1 MSICF
6 ENYKKLVIKC
16 MIVFQVLNFDPVKKI
31 LTIQCHIYILI
42 KIVIILKKIRVKS
55 LLLLHRKKLNIFM
68 PHLPIYYIQYYNRK
82 SRLVQLLETATVGV
96 LRKKVF
102 LQISQNSEETPV
114 PEETLVNFAKF
125 LRKPFLQNDSG
136 LLLLKCRHC
145 NNEARDIDC
154 ICCREL
160 DAMLIAS
167 AKIPEREG

>member
-1 MSICF
+1 
-6 ENYKKLVIKC
+6 
-16 MIVFQVLNFDPVKKI
+16 
-31 LTIQCHIYILI
+31 
-42 KIVIILKKIRVKS
+42 
-55 LLLLHRKKLNIFM
+55 M
-68 PHLPIYYIQYYNRK
+68 PHLSIYYIQYYNRK
-82 SRLVQLLETATVGV
+82 SRLVQLPEIATVGV

-102 LQISQNSEETPV
+102 FKISQNSEETPV

-136 LLLLKCRHC
+136 RLLLKCRHC